1 MWKTHVSV
9 YWAVRTPHGGINI
22 NTECYFSPI
31 TSFSYIWLT
40 SLLIF
45 NNISEDSNTMS
56 SLILFSSFPFP
67 SLNKAE
73 GRRDL
78 GCSLCNFLSFWTNKP
93 KGQPVLCMN
102 SHVAGEQE
110 ARCPH
115 CLWMNL
121 LDGTPMLGLGFGVRA
136 IPCTHLEGNNGH
148 LWKTPPTSWLLTLWW
163 GMFLGGSPAYWDSC
177 FKKYLIT

>member
-9 YWAVRTPHGGINI
+9 YWAVRTPHGGINVK
-22 NTECYFSPI
+22 TECYFSPI

-40 SLLIF
+40 SSLIF

-67 SLNKAE
+67 SLHKAE

-78 GCSLCNFLSFWTNKP
+78 GCSLSDFLSAWTNKP
-93 KGQPVLCMN
+93 KGQPVPCMN
-102 SHVAGEQE
+102 NHVAGEKE

-121 LDGTPMLGLGFGVRA
+121 LDGTPMLGFGFGVRA
-136 IPCTHLEGNNGH
+136 IPCTRKATTGTSEKHPLPADCLHCGGGMI
-148 LWKTPPTSWLLTLWW
+148 LGVSPT
-163 GMFLGGSPAYWDSC
+163 YWDSC
-177 FKKYLIT
+177 FKQYFVS